1 MGNRIV
7 SNDSTPT
14 DVAVAVGEIGGIYKK
29 FMKVIEEVA
38 IDGRMLHN
46 SSEAEISGYL
56 DAVEFKEVGITDL
69 TKQVMLSRFK
79 AQRTSSN
86 PVEPSHPE
94 KKRTLDNA
102 PLLKKVAN
110 PKKKKVAVV
119 ERESGNFY
127 RNLKSLLVLIVP
139 FFDFRWRHP
148 TTYE

>member
-1 MGNRIV
+1 MLYEGMRGFGV
-7 SNDSTPT
+7 L
-14 DVAVAVGEIGGIYKK
+14 GET
-29 FMKVIEEVA
+29 
-38 IDGRMLHN
+38 
-46 SSEAEISGYL
+46 
-56 DAVEFKEVGITDL
+56 EFKEVGITYL
-69 TKQVMLSRFK
+69 TKKVMLSRFN

>member
-38 IDGRMLHN
+38 INGRMLHN
-46 SSEAEISGYL
+46 SSEDEISRYL
-56 DAVEFKEVGITDL
+56 DETEFKEVGITYL
-69 TKQVMLSRFK
+69 TKKVMLSRFN

-86 PVEPSHPE
+86 HVEPSHPE

-102 PLLKKVAN
+102 PLMKKLAI
-110 PKKKKVAVV
+110 PKRKKAAVV

-139 FFDFRWRHP
+139 FLF
-148 TTYE
+148 

>member
-1 MGNRIV
+1 MGNKIV

-14 DVAVAVGEIGGIYKK
+14 DVAVAVGEIGEKYKK

-46 SSEAEISGYL
+46 SSEDEISGYL

-69 TKQVMLSRFK
+69 TKQVMLSRVK

-127 RNLKSLLVLIVP
+127 RNLKSLLVLIFP
-139 FFDFRWRHP
+139 FLF
-148 TTYE
+148 